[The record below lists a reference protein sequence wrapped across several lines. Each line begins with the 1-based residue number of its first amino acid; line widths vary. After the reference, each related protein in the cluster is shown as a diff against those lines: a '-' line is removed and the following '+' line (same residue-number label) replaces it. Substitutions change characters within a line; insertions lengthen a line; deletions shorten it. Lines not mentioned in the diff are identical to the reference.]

1 MKLGMKKES
10 AIGQV
15 ILNIV
20 FIIMS
25 LAVVLP
31 FLLLVSVSLSSETDI
46 SYLGYRLI
54 PKHLDLSAYR
64 YVFKHPDV
72 ILNAYKVTAIFSFIS
87 MVLSTV
93 LTSLFA
99 YPLSRKNFK
108 ARNKL
113 SLFMYFTTMFS
124 GGLVPTYILI
134 TQYLHLANNILV
146 YIIPGAFSVWNAFV
160 MRTFF
165 NGLPE
170 SIVESAYMDGAGEYR
185 ILFQIVYPLS
195 TPVLATMA
203 VGTFLGKWNDW
214 NTAMLYIDDSKLYS
228 LQYMLQR
235 IIQNLTLLQNNEE
248 AAMLFS
254 DAAKVPA
261 ETVRMAMAVVV
272 AGPILFVFPFFQK
285 YFVKGMVLGSVKG

>member
-1 MKLGMKKES
+1 M
-10 AIGQV
+10 IGQI
-15 ILNIV
+15 ILNALFIV
-20 FIIMS
+20 MAVAVVIPFII
-25 LAVVLP
+25 
-31 FLLLVSVSLSSETDI
+31 LVSVSLSNETDI
-46 SYLGYRLI
+46 SYFGYRLI
-54 PKHLDLSAYR
+54 PKQIDLTAYR
-64 YVFKHPDV
+64 YVFKHPKT
-72 ILNAYKVTAIFSFIS
+72 ILDAYKVTAIFSFVS
-87 MVLSTV
+87 MILNTV
-93 LTSLFA
+93 VTSLFA
-99 YPLSRKNFK
+99 YPLSRKIFK
-108 ARNKL
+108 QRNKL

-134 TQYLHLANNILV
+134 TQYLHLANTIWV
-146 YIIPGAFSVWNAFV
+146 YIIPGMFGVWNAFV

-170 SIVESAYMDGAGEYR
+170 SLIESAYMDGAGEYR

-195 TPVLATMA
+195 TPVLATIA

-214 NTAMLYIDDSKLYS
+214 NTSMLYIDDSKLYS

-254 DAAKVPA
+254 DAAEVPA

-272 AGPILFVFPFFQK
+272 AGPVLFIFPFFQK
-285 YFVKGMVLGSVKG
+285 YFTKGMVLGSVKG

>member
-1 MKLGMKKES
+1 MGMKKQNM
-10 AIGQV
+10 IGQI
-15 ILNIV
+15 ILNALFIV
-20 FIIMS
+20 MAVAVVIPFII
-25 LAVVLP
+25 
-31 FLLLVSVSLSSETDI
+31 LVSVSLSNETDI
-46 SYLGYRLI
+46 SYFGYRLI
-54 PKHLDLSAYR
+54 PKQIDLTAYR
-64 YVFKHPDV
+64 YVFKHPKT
-72 ILNAYKVTAIFSFIS
+72 ILDAYKVTAIFSFVS
-87 MVLSTV
+87 MILNTV
-93 LTSLFA
+93 VTSLFA
-99 YPLSRKNFK
+99 YPLSRKIFK
-108 ARNKL
+108 QRNKL

-134 TQYLHLANNILV
+134 TQYLHLANTIWV
-146 YIIPGAFSVWNAFV
+146 YIIPGMFGVWGAFV

-165 NGLPE
+165 NGLPD
-170 SIVESAYMDGAGEYR
+170 SLIESAYMDGAGEYR

-214 NTAMLYIDDSKLYS
+214 NTSMLYIDDSKLYS

-254 DAAKVPA
+254 DAAEVPA

-285 YFVKGMVLGSVKG
+285 YFTKGMVMGSVKG

>member
-1 MKLGMKKES
+1 MGMKKQNM
-10 AIGQV
+10 IGQI
-15 ILNIV
+15 ILNALFIV
-20 FIIMS
+20 MAVAVIIPFII
-25 LAVVLP
+25 
-31 FLLLVSVSLSSETDI
+31 LVSVSLSNETDI
-46 SYLGYRLI
+46 SYFGYRLI
-54 PKHLDLSAYR
+54 PKQIDLTAYR
-64 YVFKHPDV
+64 YVFKHPKT
-72 ILNAYKVTAIFSFIS
+72 ILDAYKVTAIFSFVS
-87 MVLSTV
+87 MILNTV
-93 LTSLFA
+93 VTSLFA
-99 YPLSRKNFK
+99 YPLSRKIFK
-108 ARNKL
+108 QRNKL

-134 TQYLHLANNILV
+134 TQYLHLANTIWV
-146 YIIPGAFSVWNAFV
+146 YIIPGMFGVWGAFV

-165 NGLPE
+165 NGLPD
-170 SIVESAYMDGAGEYR
+170 SLIESAYMDGAGEYR

-214 NTAMLYIDDSKLYS
+214 NTSMLYIDDSKLYS

-254 DAAKVPA
+254 DAAEVPA

-285 YFVKGMVLGSVKG
+285 YFTKGMVMGSVKG

>member
-1 MKLGMKKES
+1 MGMKKQNM
-10 AIGQV
+10 IGQI
-15 ILNIV
+15 ILNALFIV
-20 FIIMS
+20 MAVAVVIPFII
-25 LAVVLP
+25 
-31 FLLLVSVSLSSETDI
+31 LVSVSLSNETDI
-46 SYLGYRLI
+46 SYFGYRLI
-54 PKHLDLSAYR
+54 PKQIDLTAYR
-64 YVFKHPDV
+64 YVFKHPKT
-72 ILNAYKVTAIFSFIS
+72 ILDAYKVTAIFSFVS
-87 MVLSTV
+87 MILNTV
-93 LTSLFA
+93 VTSLFA
-99 YPLSRKNFK
+99 YPLSRKIFK
-108 ARNKL
+108 QRNKL

-134 TQYLHLANNILV
+134 TQYLHLANTIWV
-146 YIIPGAFSVWNAFV
+146 YIIPGMFGVWNAFV

-170 SIVESAYMDGAGEYR
+170 SLIESAYMDGAGEYR

-195 TPVLATMA
+195 TPVLATIA

-254 DAAKVPA
+254 DAAEVPA

-285 YFVKGMVLGSVKG
+285 YFTKGMVMGSVKG

>member
-1 MKLGMKKES
+1 MGMKKQNM
-10 AIGQV
+10 IGQI
-15 ILNIV
+15 ILNALFIV
-20 FIIMS
+20 MAVAVVIPFII
-25 LAVVLP
+25 
-31 FLLLVSVSLSSETDI
+31 LVSVSLSNETDI
-46 SYLGYRLI
+46 SYFGYRLI
-54 PKHLDLSAYR
+54 PKQIDLTAYR
-64 YVFKHPDV
+64 YVFKHPKT
-72 ILNAYKVTAIFSFIS
+72 ILDAYKVTAIFSFVS
-87 MVLSTV
+87 MILSTV
-93 LTSLFA
+93 VTSLFA
-99 YPLSRKNFK
+99 YPLSRKIFK
-108 ARNKL
+108 QRNKL

-134 TQYLHLANNILV
+134 TQYLHLANTIWV
-146 YIIPGAFSVWNAFV
+146 YIIPGMFGVWNAFV

-170 SIVESAYMDGAGEYR
+170 SLIESAYMDGAGEYR

-195 TPVLATMA
+195 TPVLATIA

-254 DAAKVPA
+254 DAAEVPA

-285 YFVKGMVLGSVKG
+285 YFTKGMVMGSVKG

>member
-1 MKLGMKKES
+1 MGMKKQNM
-10 AIGQV
+10 IGQI
-15 ILNIV
+15 ILNALFIV
-20 FIIMS
+20 MAVAVVIPFII
-25 LAVVLP
+25 
-31 FLLLVSVSLSSETDI
+31 LVSVSLSNETDI
-46 SYLGYRLI
+46 SYFGYRLI
-54 PKHLDLSAYR
+54 PKQIDLTAYR
-64 YVFKHPDV
+64 YVFKHPKT
-72 ILNAYKVTAIFSFIS
+72 ILNAYKVTAIFSFAS
-87 MVLSTV
+87 MILNTV
-93 LTSLFA
+93 VTSLFA
-99 YPLSRKNFK
+99 YPLSRKIFK
-108 ARNKL
+108 QRNKL

-134 TQYLHLANNILV
+134 TQYLHLANTIWV
-146 YIIPGAFSVWNAFV
+146 YIIPGMFGVWGAFV

-165 NGLPE
+165 NGLPD
-170 SIVESAYMDGAGEYR
+170 SLIESAYMDGAGEYR

-214 NTAMLYIDDSKLYS
+214 NTSMLYIDDSKLYS

-254 DAAKVPA
+254 DAAEVPA

-285 YFVKGMVLGSVKG
+285 YFTKGMVMGSVKG

>member
-1 MKLGMKKES
+1 MGMKKQNM
-10 AIGQV
+10 IGQI
-15 ILNIV
+15 ILNVLFIV
-20 FIIMS
+20 MAVAVVIPFII
-25 LAVVLP
+25 
-31 FLLLVSVSLSSETDI
+31 LVSVSLSNETDI
-46 SYLGYRLI
+46 SYFGYRLI
-54 PKHLDLSAYR
+54 PKQIDLTAYR
-64 YVFKHPDV
+64 YVFKHPKT
-72 ILNAYKVTAIFSFIS
+72 ILNAYKVTAIFSFVS
-87 MVLSTV
+87 MILNTV
-93 LTSLFA
+93 VTSLFA
-99 YPLSRKNFK
+99 YPLSRKIFK
-108 ARNKL
+108 QRNKL

-134 TQYLHLANNILV
+134 TQYLHLANTIWV
-146 YIIPGAFSVWNAFV
+146 YIIPGMFGVWGAFV

-165 NGLPE
+165 NGLPD
-170 SIVESAYMDGAGEYR
+170 SLIESAYMDGAGEYR

-214 NTAMLYIDDSKLYS
+214 NTSMLYIDDSKLYS

-254 DAAKVPA
+254 DAAEVPA

-285 YFVKGMVLGSVKG
+285 YFTKGMVMGSVKG

>member
-1 MKLGMKKES
+1 M
-10 AIGQV
+10 IGQI
-15 ILNIV
+15 ILNTLFIV
-20 FIIMS
+20 MAVAVIIPFII
-25 LAVVLP
+25 
-31 FLLLVSVSLSSETDI
+31 LVSVSLSNETDI
-46 SYLGYRLI
+46 SYFGYRLI
-54 PKHLDLSAYR
+54 PKQIDLTAYR
-64 YVFKHPDV
+64 YVFKHPKT
-72 ILNAYKVTAIFSFIS
+72 ILDAYKVTAIFSFVS
-87 MVLSTV
+87 MILNTV
-93 LTSLFA
+93 VTSLFA
-99 YPLSRKNFK
+99 YPLSRKIFK
-108 ARNKL
+108 QRNKL

-134 TQYLHLANNILV
+134 TQYLHLANTIWV
-146 YIIPGAFSVWNAFV
+146 YIIPGMFGVWGAFV

-165 NGLPE
+165 NGLPD
-170 SIVESAYMDGAGEYR
+170 SLIESAYMDGAGEYR

-214 NTAMLYIDDSKLYS
+214 NTSMLYIDDSKLYS

-254 DAAKVPA
+254 DAAEVPA

-285 YFVKGMVLGSVKG
+285 YFTKGMVMGSVKG

>member
-1 MKLGMKKES
+1 M
-10 AIGQV
+10 IGQI
-15 ILNIV
+15 ILNALFIV
-20 FIIMS
+20 MAVAVIIPFII
-25 LAVVLP
+25 
-31 FLLLVSVSLSSETDI
+31 LVSVSLSNETDI
-46 SYLGYRLI
+46 SYFGYRLI
-54 PKHLDLSAYR
+54 PKQIDLTAYR
-64 YVFKHPDV
+64 YVFKHPKT
-72 ILNAYKVTAIFSFIS
+72 ILDAYKVTAIFSFVS
-87 MVLSTV
+87 MILNTV
-93 LTSLFA
+93 VTSLFA
-99 YPLSRKNFK
+99 YPLSRKIFK
-108 ARNKL
+108 QRNKL

-134 TQYLHLANNILV
+134 TQYLHLANTIWV
-146 YIIPGAFSVWNAFV
+146 YIIPGMFGVWGAFV

-165 NGLPE
+165 NGLPD
-170 SIVESAYMDGAGEYR
+170 SLIESAYMDGAGEYR

-214 NTAMLYIDDSKLYS
+214 NTSMLYIDDSKLYS

-254 DAAKVPA
+254 DAAEVPA

-285 YFVKGMVLGSVKG
+285 YFTKGMVMGSVKG

>member
-1 MKLGMKKES
+1 M
-10 AIGQV
+10 IGQI
-15 ILNIV
+15 ILNALFIV
-20 FIIMS
+20 MAVAVIIPFII
-25 LAVVLP
+25 
-31 FLLLVSVSLSSETDI
+31 LVSVSLSNETDI
-46 SYLGYRLI
+46 SYFGYRLI
-54 PKHLDLSAYR
+54 PKQIDLTAYR
-64 YVFKHPDV
+64 YVFKHPKT
-72 ILNAYKVTAIFSFIS
+72 ILNAYKVTAIFSFVS
-87 MVLSTV
+87 MILNTV
-93 LTSLFA
+93 VTSLFA
-99 YPLSRKNFK
+99 YPLSRKIFK
-108 ARNKL
+108 QRNKL

-134 TQYLHLANNILV
+134 TQYLHLANTIWV
-146 YIIPGAFSVWNAFV
+146 YIIPGMFGVWGAFV

-165 NGLPE
+165 NGLPD
-170 SIVESAYMDGAGEYR
+170 SLIESAYMDGAGEYR

-214 NTAMLYIDDSKLYS
+214 NTSMLYIDDSKLYS

-254 DAAKVPA
+254 DAAEVPA

-285 YFVKGMVLGSVKG
+285 YFTKGMVMGSVKG

>member
-1 MKLGMKKES
+1 MGMKKQNM
-10 AIGQV
+10 IGQI
-15 ILNIV
+15 ILNTLFIV
-20 FIIMS
+20 MAVAVIIPFII
-25 LAVVLP
+25 
-31 FLLLVSVSLSSETDI
+31 LVSVSLSNETDI
-46 SYLGYRLI
+46 SYFGYRLI
-54 PKHLDLSAYR
+54 PKQIDLTAYR
-64 YVFKHPDV
+64 YVFKHPKT
-72 ILNAYKVTAIFSFIS
+72 ILDAYKVTAIFSFVS
-87 MVLSTV
+87 MILNTV
-93 LTSLFA
+93 VTSLFA
-99 YPLSRKNFK
+99 YPLSRKIFK
-108 ARNKL
+108 QRNKL

-134 TQYLHLANNILV
+134 TQYLHLANTIWV
-146 YIIPGAFSVWNAFV
+146 YIIPGMFGVWGAFV

-165 NGLPE
+165 NGLPD
-170 SIVESAYMDGAGEYR
+170 SLIESAYMDGAGEYR

-214 NTAMLYIDDSKLYS
+214 NTSMLYIDDSKLYS

-254 DAAKVPA
+254 DAAEVPA

-285 YFVKGMVLGSVKG
+285 YFTKGMVMGSVKG

>member
-1 MKLGMKKES
+1 MGMKKQNM
-10 AIGQV
+10 IGQI
-15 ILNIV
+15 ILNVLFIV
-20 FIIMS
+20 MAVAVIIPFII
-25 LAVVLP
+25 
-31 FLLLVSVSLSSETDI
+31 LVSVSLSNETDI
-46 SYLGYRLI
+46 SYFGYRLI
-54 PKHLDLSAYR
+54 PKRIDLTAYR
-64 YVFKHPDV
+64 YVFKHPKT
-72 ILNAYKVTAIFSFIS
+72 ILNAYKVTAIFSFVS
-87 MVLSTV
+87 MILSTV
-93 LTSLFA
+93 VTSLFA
-99 YPLSRKNFK
+99 YPLSRKIFK
-108 ARNKL
+108 QRNKL

-134 TQYLHLANNILV
+134 TQYLHLANTIWV
-146 YIIPGAFSVWNAFV
+146 YIIPGMFGVWNAFV

-170 SIVESAYMDGAGEYR
+170 SLIESAYMDGAGEYR

-195 TPVLATMA
+195 TPVLATIA

-254 DAAKVPA
+254 DAAEVPA

-285 YFVKGMVLGSVKG
+285 YFTKGMVMGSVKG

>member
-1 MKLGMKKES
+1 MGMKKQNM
-10 AIGQV
+10 IGQI
-15 ILNIV
+15 ILNALFIV
-20 FIIMS
+20 MAVAVVIPFII
-25 LAVVLP
+25 
-31 FLLLVSVSLSSETDI
+31 LVSVSLSNETDI
-46 SYLGYRLI
+46 SYFGYRLI
-54 PKHLDLSAYR
+54 PKRIDLTAYR
-64 YVFKHPDV
+64 YVFKHPKT
-72 ILNAYKVTAIFSFIS
+72 ILDAYKVTAIFSFVS
-87 MVLSTV
+87 MILSTV
-93 LTSLFA
+93 VTSLFA
-99 YPLSRKNFK
+99 YPLSRKIFK
-108 ARNKL
+108 QRNKL

-134 TQYLHLANNILV
+134 TQYLHLANTIWV
-146 YIIPGAFSVWNAFV
+146 YIIPGMFGVWNAFV

-170 SIVESAYMDGAGEYR
+170 SLIESAYMDGAGEYR

-195 TPVLATMA
+195 TPVLATIA

-254 DAAKVPA
+254 DAAEVPA

-285 YFVKGMVLGSVKG
+285 YFTKGMVMGSVKG

>member
-1 MKLGMKKES
+1 M
-10 AIGQV
+10 IGQI
-15 ILNIV
+15 ILNVLFIV
-20 FIIMS
+20 MAVAVVIPFII
-25 LAVVLP
+25 
-31 FLLLVSVSLSSETDI
+31 LVSVSLSNETDI
-46 SYLGYRLI
+46 SYFGYRLI
-54 PKHLDLSAYR
+54 PKQIDLTAYR
-64 YVFKHPDV
+64 YVFKHPKT
-72 ILNAYKVTAIFSFIS
+72 ILNAYKVTAIFSFVS
-87 MVLSTV
+87 MILNTV
-93 LTSLFA
+93 VTSLFA
-99 YPLSRKNFK
+99 YPLSRKIFK
-108 ARNKL
+108 QRNKL

-134 TQYLHLANNILV
+134 TQYLHLANTIWV
-146 YIIPGAFSVWNAFV
+146 YIIPGMFGVWGAFV

-165 NGLPE
+165 NGLPD
-170 SIVESAYMDGAGEYR
+170 SLIESAYMDGAGEYR

-214 NTAMLYIDDSKLYS
+214 NTSMLYIDDSKLYS

-254 DAAKVPA
+254 DAAEVPA

-285 YFVKGMVLGSVKG
+285 YFVKGITLGGVKE

>member
-1 MKLGMKKES
+1 MV
-10 AIGQV
+10 GQI
-15 ILNIV
+15 ILNV
-20 FIIMS
+20 LFIIMAV
-25 LAVVLP
+25 AVVIP
-31 FLLLVSVSLSSETDI
+31 FIILVSVSLSNETDI
-46 SYLGYRLI
+46 SYFGYRLI
-54 PKHLDLSAYR
+54 PKRIDLTAYR
-64 YVFKHPDV
+64 YVFKHPKT
-72 ILNAYKVTAIFSFIS
+72 ILDAYKVTAIFSFVT
-87 MVLSTV
+87 MVLNTV
-93 LTSLFA
+93 VTSLFA
-99 YPLSRKNFK
+99 YPLSRKIFK
-108 ARNKL
+108 QRNKL

-134 TQYLHLANNILV
+134 TQYLHLSNTIWV
-146 YIIPGAFSVWNAFV
+146 YIIPGMFGVWNAFV

-170 SIVESAYMDGAGEYR
+170 SLIESAYMDGAGEYR

-195 TPVLATMA
+195 TPVLATIA

-214 NTAMLYIDDSKLYS
+214 NTSMLYIDDSKLYS

-248 AAMLFS
+248 AAMLFA
-254 DAAKVPA
+254 DAAEVPA

-285 YFVKGMVLGSVKG
+285 YFVKGMVMGSVKG

>member
-1 MKLGMKKES
+1 M
-10 AIGQV
+10 IGQI
-15 ILNIV
+15 ILNVLFIV
-20 FIIMS
+20 MAVAVVIPFII
-25 LAVVLP
+25 
-31 FLLLVSVSLSSETDI
+31 LVSVSLSNETDI
-46 SYLGYRLI
+46 SYFGYRLI
-54 PKHLDLSAYR
+54 PKQIDLTAYR
-64 YVFKHPDV
+64 YVFKHPKT
-72 ILNAYKVTAIFSFIS
+72 ILNAYKVTAIFSFVS
-87 MVLSTV
+87 MILNTV
-93 LTSLFA
+93 VTSLFA
-99 YPLSRKNFK
+99 YPLSRKIFK
-108 ARNKL
+108 QRNKL

-134 TQYLHLANNILV
+134 TQYLHLANTIWV
-146 YIIPGAFSVWNAFV
+146 YIIPGMFGVWGAFV

-165 NGLPE
+165 NGLPD
-170 SIVESAYMDGAGEYR
+170 SLIESAYMDGAGEYR

-214 NTAMLYIDDSKLYS
+214 NTSMLYIDDSKLYS

-254 DAAKVPA
+254 DAAEVPA

-285 YFVKGMVLGSVKG
+285 YFTKGMVMGSVKG

>member
-1 MKLGMKKES
+1 MGMKKQNM
-10 AIGQV
+10 IGQ
-15 ILNIV
+15 ILLNAL
-20 FIIMS
+20 FII
-25 LAVVLP
+25 LAVAVVIP
-31 FLLLVSVSLSSETDI
+31 FIILVSVSLSNETDI
-46 SYLGYRLI
+46 SYFGYKLI
-54 PKHLDLSAYR
+54 PKRIDLTAYR
-64 YVFKHPDV
+64 YVFKHPKI
-72 ILNAYKVTAIFSFIS
+72 ILNAYKVTAIFSFIT
-87 MVLSTV
+87 MILNTV
-93 LTSLFA
+93 VTSLFA
-99 YPLSRKNFK
+99 YPLSRKIFRQ
-108 ARNKL
+108 RNKL

-134 TQYLHLANNILV
+134 TQYLHLANTIWV
-146 YIIPGAFSVWNAFV
+146 YIIPGMFGVWGAFV

-165 NGLPE
+165 TGLPD
-170 SIVESAYMDGAGEYR
+170 SLIESAYMDGAGEYR

-248 AAMLFS
+248 AKMLFA
-254 DAAKVPA
+254 DAAEVPA

-285 YFVKGMVLGSVKG
+285 YFTKGMVMGSVKG

>member
-1 MKLGMKKES
+1 MGMKKQNM
-10 AIGQV
+10 IGQI
-15 ILNIV
+15 ILNALFIV
-20 FIIMS
+20 MAVAVIIPFII
-25 LAVVLP
+25 
-31 FLLLVSVSLSSETDI
+31 LVSVSLSNETDI
-46 SYLGYRLI
+46 SYFGYRLI
-54 PKHLDLSAYR
+54 PKQIDLTAYR
-64 YVFKHPDV
+64 YVFKHPKT
-72 ILNAYKVTAIFSFIS
+72 ILNAYKVTAIFSFVS
-87 MVLSTV
+87 MILNTV
-93 LTSLFA
+93 VTSLFA
-99 YPLSRKNFK
+99 YPLSRKIFK
-108 ARNKL
+108 QRNKL

-134 TQYLHLANNILV
+134 TQYLHLANTIWV
-146 YIIPGAFSVWNAFV
+146 YIIPGMFGVWGAFV

-165 NGLPE
+165 NGLPD
-170 SIVESAYMDGAGEYR
+170 SLIESAYMDGAGEYR

-214 NTAMLYIDDSKLYS
+214 NTSMLYIDDSKLYS

-254 DAAKVPA
+254 DAAEVPA

-285 YFVKGMVLGSVKG
+285 YFTKGMVMGSVKG

>member
-1 MKLGMKKES
+1 M
-10 AIGQV
+10 IGQI
-15 ILNIV
+15 ILNALFIV
-20 FIIMS
+20 MAVAVVIPFII
-25 LAVVLP
+25 
-31 FLLLVSVSLSSETDI
+31 LVSVSLSNETDI
-46 SYLGYRLI
+46 SYFGYRLI
-54 PKHLDLSAYR
+54 PKQIDLTAYR
-64 YVFKHPDV
+64 YVFKHPKT
-72 ILNAYKVTAIFSFIS
+72 ILDAYKVTAIFSFVS
-87 MVLSTV
+87 MILNTV
-93 LTSLFA
+93 VTSLFA
-99 YPLSRKNFK
+99 YPLSRKIFK
-108 ARNKL
+108 QRNKL

-134 TQYLHLANNILV
+134 TQYLHLANTIWV
-146 YIIPGAFSVWNAFV
+146 YIIPGMFGVWGAFV

-165 NGLPE
+165 NGLPD
-170 SIVESAYMDGAGEYR
+170 SLIESAYMDGAGEYR

-214 NTAMLYIDDSKLYS
+214 NTSMLYIDDSKLYS

-254 DAAKVPA
+254 DAAEVPA

-285 YFVKGMVLGSVKG
+285 YFTKGMVMGSVKG

>member
-1 MKLGMKKES
+1 MGMKKQNM
-10 AIGQV
+10 IGQI
-15 ILNIV
+15 ILNALFIV
-20 FIIMS
+20 MAVAVIIPFII
-25 LAVVLP
+25 
-31 FLLLVSVSLSSETDI
+31 LVSVSLSNETDI
-46 SYLGYRLI
+46 SYFGYRLI
-54 PKHLDLSAYR
+54 PKQIDLTAYR
-64 YVFKHPDV
+64 YVFKHPKT
-72 ILNAYKVTAIFSFIS
+72 ILEAYKVTAIFSFVS
-87 MVLSTV
+87 MILNTV
-93 LTSLFA
+93 VTSLFA
-99 YPLSRKNFK
+99 YPLSRKIFK
-108 ARNKL
+108 QRNKL

-134 TQYLHLANNILV
+134 TQYLHLANTIWV
-146 YIIPGAFSVWNAFV
+146 YIIPGMFGVWGAFV

-165 NGLPE
+165 NGLPD
-170 SIVESAYMDGAGEYR
+170 SLIESAYMDGAGEYR

-214 NTAMLYIDDSKLYS
+214 NTSMLYIDDSKLYS

-254 DAAKVPA
+254 DAAEVPA

-285 YFVKGMVLGSVKG
+285 YFTKGMVMGSVKG

>member
-1 MKLGMKKES
+1 MGMKKQNM
-10 AIGQV
+10 IGQI
-15 ILNIV
+15 ILNALFIV
-20 FIIMS
+20 MAVAVVIPFII
-25 LAVVLP
+25 
-31 FLLLVSVSLSSETDI
+31 LVSVSLSNETDI
-46 SYLGYRLI
+46 SYFGYRLI
-54 PKHLDLSAYR
+54 PKQIDLTAYR
-64 YVFKHPDV
+64 YVFKHPKT
-72 ILNAYKVTAIFSFIS
+72 ILNAYKVTAIFSFVS
-87 MVLSTV
+87 MILNTV
-93 LTSLFA
+93 VTSLFA
-99 YPLSRKNFK
+99 YPLSRKIFK
-108 ARNKL
+108 QRNKL

-134 TQYLHLANNILV
+134 TQYLHLANTIWV
-146 YIIPGAFSVWNAFV
+146 YIIPGMFGVWNAFV

-170 SIVESAYMDGAGEYR
+170 SLIESAYMDGAGEYR

-195 TPVLATMA
+195 TPVLATIA

-254 DAAKVPA
+254 DAAEVPA

-285 YFVKGMVLGSVKG
+285 YFTKGMVMGSVKG

>member
-1 MKLGMKKES
+1 M
-10 AIGQV
+10 IGQI
-15 ILNIV
+15 ILNALFIV
-20 FIIMS
+20 MAVAVVIPFII
-25 LAVVLP
+25 
-31 FLLLVSVSLSSETDI
+31 LVSVSLSNETDI
-46 SYLGYRLI
+46 SYFGYRLI
-54 PKHLDLSAYR
+54 PKRIDLTAYR
-64 YVFKHPDV
+64 YVFKHPKT
-72 ILNAYKVTAIFSFIS
+72 ILDAYKVTAIFSFVS
-87 MVLSTV
+87 MILSTV
-93 LTSLFA
+93 VTSLFA
-99 YPLSRKNFK
+99 YPLSRKIFK
-108 ARNKL
+108 QRNKL

-134 TQYLHLANNILV
+134 TQYLHLANTIWV
-146 YIIPGAFSVWNAFV
+146 YIIPGMFGVWNAFV

-170 SIVESAYMDGAGEYR
+170 SLIESAYMDGAGEYR

-195 TPVLATMA
+195 TPVLATIA

-254 DAAKVPA
+254 DAAEVPA

-285 YFVKGMVLGSVKG
+285 YFTKGMVMGSVKG

>member
-1 MKLGMKKES
+1 M
-10 AIGQV
+10 IGQI
-15 ILNIV
+15 ILNALFIV
-20 FIIMS
+20 MAVAVVIPFII
-25 LAVVLP
+25 
-31 FLLLVSVSLSSETDI
+31 LVSVSLSNETDI
-46 SYLGYRLI
+46 SYFGYRLI
-54 PKHLDLSAYR
+54 PKQIDLTAYR
-64 YVFKHPDV
+64 YVFKHPKT
-72 ILNAYKVTAIFSFIS
+72 ILDAYKVTAIFSFVS
-87 MVLSTV
+87 MILNTV
-93 LTSLFA
+93 VTSLFA
-99 YPLSRKNFK
+99 YPLSRKIFK
-108 ARNKL
+108 QRNKL

-134 TQYLHLANNILV
+134 TQYLHLANTIWV
-146 YIIPGAFSVWNAFV
+146 YIIPGMFGVWNAFV

-170 SIVESAYMDGAGEYR
+170 SLIESAYMDGAGEYR

-195 TPVLATMA
+195 TPVLATIA

-254 DAAKVPA
+254 DAAEVPA

-285 YFVKGMVLGSVKG
+285 YFTKGMVMGSVKG

>member
-1 MKLGMKKES
+1 MGMKKQNM
-10 AIGQV
+10 IGQI
-15 ILNIV
+15 ILNALFIV
-20 FIIMS
+20 MAVAVVIPFII
-25 LAVVLP
+25 
-31 FLLLVSVSLSSETDI
+31 LVSVSLSNETDI
-46 SYLGYRLI
+46 SYFGYRLI
-54 PKHLDLSAYR
+54 PKRIDLTAYR
-64 YVFKHPDV
+64 YVFKHPKT
-72 ILNAYKVTAIFSFIS
+72 ILNAYKVTAIFSFAS
-87 MVLSTV
+87 MILNTV
-93 LTSLFA
+93 VTSLFA
-99 YPLSRKNFK
+99 YPLSRKIFK
-108 ARNKL
+108 QRNKL

-134 TQYLHLANNILV
+134 TQYLHLANTIWV
-146 YIIPGAFSVWNAFV
+146 YIIPGMFGVWGAFV

-165 NGLPE
+165 NGLPD
-170 SIVESAYMDGAGEYR
+170 SLIESAYMDGAGEYR

-214 NTAMLYIDDSKLYS
+214 NTSMLYIDDSKLYS

-254 DAAKVPA
+254 DAAEVPA

-285 YFVKGMVLGSVKG
+285 YFTKGMVMGSVKG

>member
-1 MKLGMKKES
+1 M
-10 AIGQV
+10 IGQI
-15 ILNIV
+15 ILNALFIV
-20 FIIMS
+20 MAVAVIIPFII
-25 LAVVLP
+25 
-31 FLLLVSVSLSSETDI
+31 LVSVSLSNETDI
-46 SYLGYRLI
+46 SYFGYRLI
-54 PKHLDLSAYR
+54 PKQIDLTAYR
-64 YVFKHPDV
+64 YVFKHPKT
-72 ILNAYKVTAIFSFIS
+72 ILDAYKVTAIFSFVS
-87 MVLSTV
+87 MILSTV
-93 LTSLFA
+93 VTSLFA
-99 YPLSRKNFK
+99 YPLSRKIFK
-108 ARNKL
+108 QRNKL

-134 TQYLHLANNILV
+134 TQYLHLANTIWV
-146 YIIPGAFSVWNAFV
+146 YIIPGMFGVWGAFV

-165 NGLPE
+165 NGLPD
-170 SIVESAYMDGAGEYR
+170 SLIESAYMDGAGEYR

-214 NTAMLYIDDSKLYS
+214 NTSMLYIDDSKLYS

-254 DAAKVPA
+254 DAAEVPA

-285 YFVKGMVLGSVKG
+285 YFTKGMVMGSVKG

>member
-1 MKLGMKKES
+1 M
-10 AIGQV
+10 IGQI
-15 ILNIV
+15 ILNALFIV
-20 FIIMS
+20 MAVAVVIPFII
-25 LAVVLP
+25 
-31 FLLLVSVSLSSETDI
+31 LVSVSLSNETDI
-46 SYLGYRLI
+46 SYFGYRLI
-54 PKHLDLSAYR
+54 PKQIDLTAYR
-64 YVFKHPDV
+64 YVFKHPKT
-72 ILNAYKVTAIFSFIS
+72 ILDAYKVTAIFSFVS
-87 MVLSTV
+87 MILSTV
-93 LTSLFA
+93 VTSLFA
-99 YPLSRKNFK
+99 YPLSRKIFK
-108 ARNKL
+108 QRNKL

-134 TQYLHLANNILV
+134 TQYLHLANTIWV
-146 YIIPGAFSVWNAFV
+146 YIIPGMFGVWGAFV

-165 NGLPE
+165 NGLPD
-170 SIVESAYMDGAGEYR
+170 SLIESAYMDGAGEYR

-214 NTAMLYIDDSKLYS
+214 NTSMLYIDDSKLYS

-254 DAAKVPA
+254 DAAEVPA

-285 YFVKGMVLGSVKG
+285 YFTKGMVMGSVKG

>member
-1 MKLGMKKES
+1 MGMKKQNM
-10 AIGQV
+10 IGQI
-15 ILNIV
+15 ILNALFIV
-20 FIIMS
+20 MAVAVIIPFII
-25 LAVVLP
+25 
-31 FLLLVSVSLSSETDI
+31 LVSVSLSNETDI
-46 SYLGYRLI
+46 SYFGYRLI
-54 PKHLDLSAYR
+54 PKQIDLTAYR
-64 YVFKHPDV
+64 YVFKHPKT
-72 ILNAYKVTAIFSFIS
+72 ILDAYKVTAIFSFVS
-87 MVLSTV
+87 MILNTV
-93 LTSLFA
+93 VTSLFA
-99 YPLSRKNFK
+99 YPLSRKIFK
-108 ARNKL
+108 QRNKL

-134 TQYLHLANNILV
+134 TQYLHLANTIWV
-146 YIIPGAFSVWNAFV
+146 YIIPGMFGVWNAFV

-170 SIVESAYMDGAGEYR
+170 SLIESAYMDGAGEYR

-195 TPVLATMA
+195 TPVLATIA

-254 DAAKVPA
+254 DAAEVPA

-285 YFVKGMVLGSVKG
+285 YFTKGMVMGSVKG

>member
-1 MKLGMKKES
+1 M
-10 AIGQV
+10 IGQI
-15 ILNIV
+15 ILNALFIV
-20 FIIMS
+20 MAVAVVIPFII
-25 LAVVLP
+25 
-31 FLLLVSVSLSSETDI
+31 LVSVSLSNETDI
-46 SYLGYRLI
+46 SYFGYRLI
-54 PKHLDLSAYR
+54 PKQIDLTAYR
-64 YVFKHPDV
+64 YVFKHPKT
-72 ILNAYKVTAIFSFIS
+72 ILNAYKVTAIFSFVS
-87 MVLSTV
+87 MILNTV
-93 LTSLFA
+93 VTSLFA
-99 YPLSRKNFK
+99 YPLSRKIFK
-108 ARNKL
+108 QRNKL

-134 TQYLHLANNILV
+134 TQYLHLANTIWV
-146 YIIPGAFSVWNAFV
+146 YIIPGMFGVWGAFV

-165 NGLPE
+165 NGLPD
-170 SIVESAYMDGAGEYR
+170 SLIESAYMDGAGEYR

-214 NTAMLYIDDSKLYS
+214 NTSMLYIDDSKLYS

-254 DAAKVPA
+254 DAAEVPA

-285 YFVKGMVLGSVKG
+285 YFTKGMVMGSVKG

>member
-1 MKLGMKKES
+1 M
-10 AIGQV
+10 IGQI
-15 ILNIV
+15 ILNALFIV
-20 FIIMS
+20 MAVAVIIPFII
-25 LAVVLP
+25 
-31 FLLLVSVSLSSETDI
+31 LVSVSLSNETDI
-46 SYLGYRLI
+46 SYFGYRLI
-54 PKHLDLSAYR
+54 PKQIDLTAYR
-64 YVFKHPDV
+64 YVFKHPKT
-72 ILNAYKVTAIFSFIS
+72 ILDAYKVTAIFSFVS
-87 MVLSTV
+87 MILNTV
-93 LTSLFA
+93 VTSLFA
-99 YPLSRKNFK
+99 YPLSRKIFK
-108 ARNKL
+108 QRNKL

-134 TQYLHLANNILV
+134 TQYLHLANTIWV
-146 YIIPGAFSVWNAFV
+146 YIIPGMFGVWNAFV

-170 SIVESAYMDGAGEYR
+170 SLIESAYMDGAGEYR

-195 TPVLATMA
+195 TPVLATIA

-254 DAAKVPA
+254 DAAEVPA

-285 YFVKGMVLGSVKG
+285 YFTKGMVMGSVKG

>member
-1 MKLGMKKES
+1 MV
-10 AIGQV
+10 GQI
-15 ILNIV
+15 ILNVLFIV
-20 FIIMS
+20 MAVAVIIPFII
-25 LAVVLP
+25 
-31 FLLLVSVSLSSETDI
+31 LVSVSLSNETDI
-46 SYLGYRLI
+46 SYFGYRLI
-54 PKHLDLSAYR
+54 PKQIDLTAYR
-64 YVFKHPDV
+64 YVFKHPKT
-72 ILNAYKVTAIFSFIS
+72 ILNAYKVTAIFSFVS
-87 MVLSTV
+87 MILNTV
-93 LTSLFA
+93 VTSLFA
-99 YPLSRKNFK
+99 YPLSRKIFK
-108 ARNKL
+108 QRNKL

-134 TQYLHLANNILV
+134 TQYLHLANTIWV
-146 YIIPGAFSVWNAFV
+146 YIIPGMFGVWGAFV

-165 NGLPE
+165 NGLPD
-170 SIVESAYMDGAGEYR
+170 SLIESAYMDGAGEYR

-214 NTAMLYIDDSKLYS
+214 NTSMLYIDDSKLYS

-254 DAAKVPA
+254 DAAEVPA

-285 YFVKGMVLGSVKG
+285 YFTKGMVMGSVKG

>member
-1 MKLGMKKES
+1 M
-10 AIGQV
+10 IGQI
-15 ILNIV
+15 ILNALFIV
-20 FIIMS
+20 MAVAVVIPFII
-25 LAVVLP
+25 
-31 FLLLVSVSLSSETDI
+31 LVSVSLSNETDI
-46 SYLGYRLI
+46 SYFGYRLI
-54 PKHLDLSAYR
+54 PKRIDLTAYR
-64 YVFKHPDV
+64 YVFKHPKT
-72 ILNAYKVTAIFSFIS
+72 ILNAYKVTAIFSFAS
-87 MVLSTV
+87 MILNTV
-93 LTSLFA
+93 VTSLFA
-99 YPLSRKNFK
+99 YPLSRKIFK
-108 ARNKL
+108 QRNKL

-134 TQYLHLANNILV
+134 TQYLHLANTIWV
-146 YIIPGAFSVWNAFV
+146 YIIPGMFGVWGAFV

-165 NGLPE
+165 NGLPD
-170 SIVESAYMDGAGEYR
+170 SLIESAYMDGAGEYR

-214 NTAMLYIDDSKLYS
+214 NTSMLYIDDSKLYS

-254 DAAKVPA
+254 DAAEVPA

-285 YFVKGMVLGSVKG
+285 YFTKGMVMGSVKG

>member
-1 MKLGMKKES
+1 M
-10 AIGQV
+10 IGQI
-15 ILNIV
+15 ILNALFIV
-20 FIIMS
+20 MAVAVVIPFII
-25 LAVVLP
+25 
-31 FLLLVSVSLSSETDI
+31 LVSVSLSNETDI
-46 SYLGYRLI
+46 SYFGYRLI
-54 PKHLDLSAYR
+54 PKQIDLTAYR
-64 YVFKHPDV
+64 YVFKHPKT
-72 ILNAYKVTAIFSFIS
+72 ILNAYKVTAIFSFAS
-87 MVLSTV
+87 MILNTV
-93 LTSLFA
+93 VTSLFA
-99 YPLSRKNFK
+99 YPLSRKIFK
-108 ARNKL
+108 QRNKL

-134 TQYLHLANNILV
+134 TQYLHLANTIWV
-146 YIIPGAFSVWNAFV
+146 YIIPGMFGVWGAVV

-165 NGLPE
+165 NGLPD
-170 SIVESAYMDGAGEYR
+170 SLIESAYMDGAGEYR

-214 NTAMLYIDDSKLYS
+214 NTSMLYIDDSKLYS

-254 DAAKVPA
+254 DAAEVPA

-285 YFVKGMVLGSVKG
+285 YFTKGMVMGSVKG